1 MRRIGLRVIP
11 LVVIAGVVLLGI
23 FGPLI
28 APIDPLRIALGDSYK
43 PPSFMTGGIPAH
55 LLGTDSLGR
64 DIFSRIV
71 FGARTTLIVSVAAIV
86 IGGLIGILAGLVA
99 GYAGGTVDVIIMRL
113 ADATLAF
120 PVIFIGLLLAIT
132 VGASAATV
140 TVAVSLILWARFAR
154 VTRGEVLTLRHRDFV
169 ALARLGGCSS
179 WRILVR
185 HLLPNIANTLIVVA
199 TLQVGLII
207 ITESSLSFLG
217 AGVPPPAPTWGGM
230 VADGRG
236 EITNAWWI
244 SFFPGCAIL
253 VTVLASNLVGDWL
266 RDVLD
271 PKLRQI

>member
-1 MRRIGLRVIP
+1 MRRVGLRLIP
-11 LVVIAGVVLLGI
+11 LLVIAGVVLLGV
-23 FGPLI
+23 FGPALT
-28 APIDPLRIALGDSYK
+28 PIDPLRIALSDSYK
-43 PPSFMTGGIPAH
+43 PPSFMAGGIPAH
-55 LLGTDSLGR
+55 LLGTDALGR

-71 FGARTTLIVSVAAIV
+71 FGARTTLLVSVAAILV
-86 IGGLIGILAGLVA
+86 GGFVGILAGLIA
-99 GYAGGTVDVIIMRL
+99 GYVGGVVDVVTMRL

-120 PVIFIGLLLAIT
+120 PVIFIGLLLAVT
-132 VGASAATV
+132 VGASIATV
-140 TVAVSLILWARFAR
+140 IVAVSAILWARFAR
-154 VTRGEVLTLRHRDFV
+154 VTRGEVLTLRGREFI

-236 EITNAWWI
+236 EITGAWWI

-253 VTVLASNLVGDWL
+253 LTVLASNLTGDWL